1 MLAQSSAMKRSS
13 ASFCLQSLLLLCSSC
28 ESFEEV
34 DSARHDEAGLEVA
47 GNAQRSSLRSVPLAA
62 QALATLLV
70 SQTPAALFQPCGQ
83 GGCRGLTK
91 SVTITSHPLTLHR
104 RGLHRHRSPAMA
116 DEDKQKVMLVA
127 EHGMVPPSKASAKVQ
142 LVSNVY
148 AGKERKVELTT
159 HEGQMKMLEK
169 KEGYELPTGIL
180 SPRAIAKDFKEGEG
194 VEVLDKGFPW
204 QKHEFLD
211 GAEENER
218 ILSGFESIFSKMT
231 GAEVPDWIG
240 LEVALDEPE
249 NLRAGMDLSV
259 AYIKNHQL
267 DRCEMLLGRYVLP
280 ACAARGLPWVVKA
293 IQDYATLKMKQNR
306 NAESML
312 LLEKLESMLPPHP
325 IMLHNMGLAY
335 NSVRHHDKAM
345 EKFKQAVSINK
356 GKMAFDDHWN
366 IGITLMHE
374 KHFDQAFPELKQAL
388 DMALPDPKVDEIT
401 LAKIYST
408 CCNCLMKEYES
419 IPKDEVMRRMTKAEQ
434 AEPYIRQAVTLYN
447 QSVGVT
453 NLYGG
458 ATYDLAKNLAAQ
470 SRHDEAE
477 PRLHEAMLVEAHKD
491 GIHPTMCHY
500 MLETLMDLHNN
511 GALTKETYSKYHDLL
526 RVMLMNLHIRGFT
539 KDGNGGVVMKE
550 IAEFFMLSGSELV
563 LPAQALLTKALHLVE
578 NHADDEADTSVIE
591 WMIKMDL
598 DKTKALRVSNGK
610 EDAAAPAVAM
620 KDESWLLEGP
630 WGVPEGADKL
640 LAIAETTQDVGVR

>member
-1 MLAQSSAMKRSS
+1 VR
-13 ASFCLQSLLLLCSSC
+13 FCLQSLLLLCCSC
-28 ESFEEV
+28 QSLEEV
-34 DSARHDEAGLEVA
+34 ESARHREAGLEVA
-47 GNAQRSSLRSVPLAA
+47 GTAHRSSLRSAPLAA
-62 QALATLLV
+62 QALATLLL
-70 SQTPAALFQPCGQ
+70 SRRSAAAFQPCGL
-83 GGCRGLTK
+83 GGCRRVGK
-91 SVTITSHPLTLHR
+91 SPAAASHPLTSR
-104 RGLHRHRSPAMA
+104 RQRLLRHHAPAMG
-116 DEDKQKVMLVA
+116 DKAGPKAELVSL
-127 EHGMVPPSKASAKVQ
+127 HGMVPPSKAQAKVS
-142 LVSNVY
+142 LVSSVY
-148 AGKERKVELTT
+148 AGKDRKMELTT
-159 HEGQMKMLEK
+159 HEGQRRMLEK
-169 KEGYELPTGIL
+169 KDSYELPTGVL
-180 SPRAIAKDFKEGEG
+180 SEKAMAKNFIEGEG
-194 VEVLDKGFPW
+194 VDVLDKGFPW

-218 ILSGFESIFSKMT
+218 ILNGFETIFSKMT
-231 GAEVPDWIG
+231 GAKKPDWIG
-240 LEVALDEPE
+240 LEVALDDPE

-345 EKFKQAVSINK
+345 EKFKQAVDINK

-408 CCNCLMKEYES
+408 CCNCLMNEYNS
-419 IPKDEVMRRMTKAEQ
+419 IPQHEAERRMAKAKQ
-434 AEPYIRQAVTLYN
+434 AEPYIRQACTLYN
-447 QSVGVT
+447 MSVGVT

-470 SRHDEAE
+470 NRLDEAE
-477 PRLHEAMLVEAHKD
+477 PRLHEALLVEAHKD

-500 MLETLMDLHNN
+500 MLESLMDLHKR
-511 GALTKETYSKYHDLL
+511 GALSKEKYSKYHDLL
-526 RVMLMNLHIRGFT
+526 RVMLMNLHIRGYT

-550 IAEFFMLSGSELV
+550 IAEFLMLSGAELA
-563 LPAQALLTKALHLVE
+563 LPAKALLKQALELVE
-578 NHADDEADTSVIE
+578 NHTDDVDDTSVIE
-591 WMIKMDL
+591 WMIRMEL
-598 DKTKALRVSNGK
+598 QKASTMALEMPSKRDTAGIPQIK
-610 EDAAAPAVAM
+610 
-620 KDESWLLEGP
+620 KESWLLEGP
-630 WGVPEGADKL
+630 WGVPEGAEKL
-640 LAIAETTQDVGVR
+640 LALELK